1 MRKSRAGS
9 FVART
14 PLSLVAAI
22 ALPLALG
29 APGVPTSGAVTG
41 ATVAWRADSL
51 TITVPASANL
61 GSGAAGDT
69 ISASLGTV
77 TVVDTRGGMP
87 PWTATVSATN
97 FTTGGGSPAQT
108 ITKAN
113 ISYWSGTV
121 TDSSGGGN
129 RTPGQTTA
137 AQAVPL
143 STSVTAFSGRKPLSL
158 PTSTSWAPTLVVTV
172 SAAAATGVYSGVITH
187 SVA

>member
-1 MRKSRAGS
+1 MRKSRVG
-9 FVART
+9 VPIART
-14 PLSLVAAI
+14 ALSLMASI
-22 ALPLALG
+22 ALLPVLG
-29 APGVPTSGAVTG
+29 TPAASTSEAVAS
-41 ATVAWRADSL
+41 ATVAWRADAL

-61 GSGAAGDT
+61 GSGAAGNT

-87 PWTATVSATN
+87 PWTATVSATD

-113 ISYWSGTV
+113 ISYWSGTI
-121 TDSSGGGN
+121 TDSSGGGS
-129 RTPGQTTA
+129 RTPGQATA

-158 PTSTSWAPTLVVTV
+158 TTSTSWAPTLVVTV
-172 SAAAATGVYSGVITH
+172 SAATATGVYSGVITH